1 MSNFTPGQRYR
12 FLPKSGTEWHLC
24 SPASKENRILTL
36 RYLRDAKG
44 DGKVTHHIFQWRG
57 GALEC
62 FTDEQ
67 AGDYIIT
74 EK

>member
-1 MSNFTPGQRYR
+1 MNFEPGKQYR
-12 FLPKSGTEWHLC
+12 FQPKSGTGKHIC
-24 SPASKENRILTL
+24 SPYANMNNTLTL

-62 FTDEQ
+62 FTDGQ
-67 AGDYIIT
+67 AEDYRIT
-74 EK
+74 KK